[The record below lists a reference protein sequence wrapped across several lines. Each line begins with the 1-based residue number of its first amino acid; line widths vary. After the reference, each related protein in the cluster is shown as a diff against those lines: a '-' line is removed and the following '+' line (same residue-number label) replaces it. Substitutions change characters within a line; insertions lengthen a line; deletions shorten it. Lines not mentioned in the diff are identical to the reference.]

1 MTNALVSIALL
12 APPVP
17 DHCKELATFA
27 FNWGRAF
34 IVASFVFAVVGT
46 LLTLIITLIKAWHP
60 DKPKLGADPDAW
72 AKFLDSLKGV
82 LEALAALPA
91 WIAIYLAGL
100 TLLWIAGHPSGI
112 CPA

>member
-1 MTNALVSIALL
+1 MTNALVSIVFQT
-12 APPVP
+12 PPVP
-17 DHCKELATFA
+17 DQCKELVTFG

-34 IVASFVFAVVGT
+34 MVASFFFAVVGT
-46 LLTLIITLIKAWHP
+46 LLTLAITLIKAWKP
-60 DKPKLGADPDAW
+60 DQPKLGADPDAW

-100 TLLWIAGHPSGI
+100 ALLWIAGHHSGI
-112 CPA
+112 CH